1 MKKGISL
8 LLALVVFLFTLA
20 PLQVS
25 AAEEPEGI
33 AVCEEGAGEGSA
45 RSAETIWY
53 SRTINGV
60 TQKRLWSITYE
71 CWLTDWIDC

>member
-25 AAEEPEGI
+25 AAEGPDGA
-33 AVCEEGAGEGSA
+33 AVCEEGAEEGST
-45 RSAETIWY
+45 RSAETIWLT
-53 SRTINGV
+53 RTINGV

>member
-8 LLALVVFLFTLA
+8 FLALLMFLFTLA

-25 AAEEPEGI
+25 AAEEPDGA
-33 AVCEEGAGEGSA
+33 AVCEEGNEEGSA

-53 SRTINGV
+53 TRTINGV
-60 TQKRLWSITYE
+60 TQKRLWSVTYGY
-71 CWLTDWIDC
+71 WLTDWIDC